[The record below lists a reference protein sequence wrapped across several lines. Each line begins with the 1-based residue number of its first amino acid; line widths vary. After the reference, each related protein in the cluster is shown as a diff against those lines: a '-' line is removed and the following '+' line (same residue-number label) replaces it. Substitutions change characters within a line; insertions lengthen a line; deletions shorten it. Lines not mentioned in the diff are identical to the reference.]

1 MFQTW
6 NIIVRD
12 FTIDINIV
20 ITSVTIIFHG
30 TTNYFYSVLHHSLKQ
45 NYKIYKNIFYKKFY
59 NNNYE
64 TVERVDIFRTN
75 CSLKYFPFS
84 RSVVR
89 KKKNNRFFP
98 KFSPQ
103 QKMSRLIFIVRYN
116 ATSTSL
122 SLFRFFLFI
131 PKKIS
136 KIFSKSRHSS
146 NDSSLV
152 FSS

>member
-30 TTNYFYSVLHHSLKQ
+30 TTNYPVLHHSLKQ

-122 SLFRFFLFI
+122 PLFRFFLFI
-131 PKKIS
+131 SKKIS
-136 KIFSKSRHSS
+136 KIFSKSRYSP

>member
-30 TTNYFYSVLHHSLKQ
+30 TINYFYSVLHHSLKQ

-64 TVERVDIFRTN
+64 TVEKVDIFRTN

-89 KKKNNRFFP
+89 KKK
-98 KFSPQ
+98 Q
-103 QKMSRLIFIVRYN
+103 
-116 ATSTSL
+116 
-122 SLFRFFLFI
+122 SLF
-131 PKKIS
+131 S
-136 KIFSKSRHSS
+136 KIFSTAK
-146 NDSSLV
+146 NV
-152 FSS
+152 TTNFYC